1 MTSRHLYASI
11 GVVIGAAVIAPIPSP
26 TVELGGAQGILERF
40 ATRFESEIYPLLERS
55 VNGCRA
61 CHNGESAQTFQVLE
75 SPVATFS
82 LLLERDLLDIVDPM
96 SIPARVSSTDE
107 GLRMPQAGHLDDS
120 EVGRIRRF
128 SEELAQALEPANE
141 DSPAPPDERFPIS
154 LMLAYDGQ
162 IREERVR
169 RRMSYYQLRRSF
181 ETLFGRHWLETSGPD
196 PFQHKAAAF
205 GGADFQSSFEAS
217 RAVSANYLAAIQQ
230 VSREVSRRYVSAKR
244 EVLFNAFDPNAD
256 AAASRK
262 RAARNVRALYERIL
276 FRKPSA
282 RELER
287 SLELVRNLQGLPV
300 EGRTVRFT
308 LDVADERERRGSKSI
323 DVKLRPSEAKVTRIP
338 IDQTRV
344 SEGTAPWMRIGE
356 SPFRFKAAN
365 VDHFIRL
372 VARPGNHVTA
382 FDAVKLVPVQRG
394 SEVAEPI
401 ILDNLDAE
409 CVLSGDWEPIAKE
422 GERSRAGGPKKKYE
436 QSLHVIGSNHLE
448 TRNAD
453 SVLATA
459 TMALRIP
466 ADGEYNVYLSWPA
479 IPHATPVAIVE
490 VHSATSVAGIQPPTV
505 DATTATGFAT
515 VFVNQTESTLSADG
529 LTQWEPIHERVFL
542 SGETDYVEI
551 GNRGVDSAKH
561 VIAADA
567 IKFTPLDGGE
577 EIIIDNSSGEGF
589 EASDGWA
596 PDQLVRNLPGRGKM
610 FGDDILHYPP
620 SKSGA
625 PIKDIEVD
633 PAMQVWA
640 RYRPIQDGQY
650 RPGWYSVSIWTPGG
664 HTHADWVAW
673 DIHGSE
679 YAPVVDIEPAPTFYT
694 GESAALNA
702 SGTYHPAG
710 ERLTYRWSHDGHD
723 LGLRILEAGTATPR
737 FVVPALQ
744 SARPGWAGLIEALL
758 QSPEFL
764 MPSDDPQA
772 DSHTRL
778 VRVALDLVGRV
789 PTTEEFRRFERLG
802 RLAPMLDTYLESDD
816 FRDFFLHRARI
827 ALRSRGTAESDEPA
841 RLWTYIATHDMS
853 YRELFTADYTVG
865 QDWVRSPRRP
875 EHGPTGMLTM
885 KGYLVGKPGLPKY
898 TYPAQVLTFALGM
911 QFEVSDAVEQA
922 REEVVSTTD
931 PASMCYSCHKLLT
944 PLAFQR
950 ERWDIHGHYRTVDE
964 EHNVI
969 DDSDRGVVPDYPFK
983 GPGLSA
989 FANQVVKKERF
1000 VRAFVNQHHDMLFH
1014 RQLRVLED
1022 QREVYKELY
1031 EFAVATELKIRPLL
1045 KKMILAKY
1053 NEPSE
1058 PI

>member
-11 GVVIGAAVIAPIPSP
+11 GVVIGTAVLAPIPSP
-26 TVELGGAQGILERF
+26 SVEIGGAEGILGRF
-40 ATRFESEIYPLLERS
+40 ATRFESEIYPLLERN
-55 VNGCRA
+55 VNGCRT
-61 CHNGESAQTFQVLE
+61 CHSAESAQAFQVLE

-82 LLLERDLLDIVDPM
+82 LLLERDLLDLGDAM
-96 SIPARVSSTDE
+96 SIPARVSSTDAD
-107 GLRMPQAGHLDDS
+107 LRMPQAGHLDDS
-120 EVGRIRRF
+120 EVSRIRRF
-128 SEELAQALEPANE
+128 SQELAQALDQANG
-141 DSPAPPDERFPIS
+141 DSPALPDERFPIS

-162 IREERVR
+162 IRDERVQ

-181 ETLFGRHWLETSGPD
+181 QTLFGPGWLEASGPD
-196 PFQHKAAAF
+196 PFQYKAAAF
-205 GGADFQSSFEAS
+205 GGADFQSSFEAA

-230 VSREVSRRYVSAKR
+230 VSREVARRYVSAPK
-244 EVLFNAFDPNAD
+244 ESLFDAFDPNVD
-256 AAASRK
+256 AAAARR

-287 SLELVRNLQGLPV
+287 SLELVRNLQKLPV
-300 EGRTVRFT
+300 AERTVRLT
-308 LDVADERERRGSKSI
+308 LDVADERERRSRKSI
-323 DVKLRPSEAKVTRIP
+323 DVNLRPSEAKVTRIP

-344 SEGTAPWMRIGE
+344 SQGEDPWMRIGE

-365 VDHFIRL
+365 ADHFIRL

-382 FDAVKLVPVQRG
+382 FDAVKLVPVQQG

-401 ILDNLDAE
+401 VLDNLDAE
-409 CVLSGDWEPIAKE
+409 CVLSGEWEPIAKE

-436 QSLHVIGSNHLE
+436 QALHVIGSNHIE
-448 TRNAD
+448 TRNTD

-466 ADGEYNVYLSWPA
+466 ADGEYNVYLTWPA
-479 IPHATPVAIVE
+479 IPHATRAAIVE

-577 EIIIDNSSGEGF
+577 QIIIDNSSVEGF

-620 SKSGA
+620 SKSGE

-633 PAMQVWA
+633 PAKQVWA
-640 RYRPIQDGQY
+640 RYRPIRDGQY
-650 RPGWYSVSIWTPGG
+650 HSGWYSVSVWTPGG

-679 YAPVVDIEPAPTFYT
+679 FAPVIAIEPAPTFYT
-694 GESAALNA
+694 GESATLNA
-702 SGTYHPAG
+702 SGTYHPSG
-710 ERLTYRWSHDGHD
+710 ERLTYHWSHDGHD

-737 FVVPALQ
+737 FVVPPLQ
-744 SARPGWAGLIEALL
+744 SPRPGWAGLIEALL

-764 MPSDDPQA
+764 IPSDDPQA
-772 DSHTRL
+772 DSRTRL
-778 VRVALDLVGRV
+778 GRVALDVVGRI
-789 PTTEEFRRFERLG
+789 PTPEEFRRFKSLG
-802 RLAPMLDTYLESDD
+802 RLAPMLDAYLESDD

-841 RLWTYIATHDMS
+841 RLWTYIATHDLS

-865 QDWVRSPRRP
+865 PDWVRSPRRP
-875 EHGPTGMLTM
+875 EHGSTGMLTM

-969 DDSDRGVVPDYPFK
+969 DDSDRDVVPDYPFK

-1000 VRAFVNQHHDMLFH
+1000 VRAFVNRHHDMLFH
-1014 RQLRVLED
+1014 RQLRVFED
-1022 QREVYKELY
+1022 QREVYKDLY
-1031 EFAVATELKIRPLL
+1031 EFAVATDLKIRPLL